1 MPRRKR
7 FGEILVDAKVLD
19 EITLSKALEKQKISD
34 MRLGEVLEEMG
45 IISDRDVV
53 LILARQF
60 NCKTVSNISKHPF
73 PEDVLGLVDC
83 DTALEKGIFPLKAE
97 GKSLYLAITNPLDLE
112 TLDNV
117 SFRTGMRVVPFLTTP
132 HEVQDAIRK
141 HYIKAVEE
149 GEPSEELTVMVVDDQ
164 ELWRAAF
171 QGNLKKEGLR
181 SVQFGSGAA
190 ALKAVLKERPHLIL
204 VDAAMSGMTGIEFF
218 RVLQSNS
225 VTRDIPVIALSTKAS
240 PEEEARLLEMGF
252 FDFVAKPANLTR
264 LMARVKRALKITYG
278 AGRLPVL

>member
-73 PEDVLGLVDC
+73 PEDVLGLIDC

-97 GKSLYLAITNPLDLE
+97 GKALYLAITNPLDLE

-117 SFRTGMRVVPFLTTP
+117 SFQTGMRVVPLLTTP

-141 HYIKAVEE
+141 HYIKVVE
-149 GEPSEELTVMVVDDQ
+149 GKLAEELTVMVVDDQ

-181 SVQFGSGAA
+181 SVQFDSGSA

-204 VDAAMSGMTGIEFF
+204 VDPGMTGMSGIEFF

-225 VTRDIPVIALSTKAS
+225 GTRDIPVIALSIKAS
-240 PEEEARLLEMGF
+240 PDEEARLLEMGF
-252 FDFVAKPANLTR
+252 FDFVAKPANLVR
-264 LMARVKRALKITYG
+264 LMARVKRALKITCG
-278 AGRLPVL
+278 ADRLPVP

>member
-19 EITLSKALEKQKISD
+19 EGTLSKALEKQKASD
-34 MRLGEVLEEMG
+34 KRLGEVLEEMG

-73 PEDVLGLVDC
+73 SDEVLGLIDC

-97 GKSLYLAITNPLDLE
+97 GKALYLAITNPLDLE

-117 SFRTGMRVVPFLTTP
+117 SFQTGMRVVPFLTTP

-141 HYIKAVEE
+141 HYIKGAELK
-149 GEPSEELTVMVVDDQ
+149 PADELTVMVVDEQ
-164 ELWRAAF
+164 ELWRTAF
-171 QGNLKKEGLR
+171 QNNLKKEGLR
-181 SVQFGSGAA
+181 SVLFGTAA
-190 ALKAVLKERPHLIL
+190 LALKAVFKEKPHLIL
-204 VDAAMSGMTGIEFF
+204 VDTGMAGMSGVDFF

-225 VTRDIPVIALSTKAS
+225 GTRDIPVVALSSRAT

-252 FDFVAKPANLTR
+252 FDFVAKPANLIR
-264 LMARVKRALKITYG
+264 LMARVKRALKITAG
-278 AGRLPVL
+278 ADGKSLN

>member
-1 MPRRKR
+1 MSRRKR

-19 EITLSKALEKQKISD
+19 EVTLSRALEKQKVSD
-34 MRLGEVLEEMG
+34 MRLGEVLEDMG

-97 GKSLYLAITNPLDLE
+97 GKSLFLAITNPLDLE

-117 SFRTGMRVVPFLTTP
+117 AFQTGMRVVPFLTTP
-132 HEVQDAIRK
+132 NEVQDAIRK
-141 HYIKAVEE
+141 HYIKAAESK
-149 GEPSEELTVMVVDDQ
+149 PAEELTVMVVDDQ

-181 SVQFGSGAA
+181 SVQYGSGAA
-190 ALKAVLKERPHLIL
+190 ALKAVLKERPHLVL
-204 VDAAMSGMTGIEFF
+204 VDAAMPGMNGVELF

-252 FDFVAKPANLTR
+252 FDFVAKPANQIR

-278 AGRLPVL
+278 VDRLPVV

>member
-19 EITLSKALEKQKISD
+19 EVTLSKALEKQRASD

-73 PEDVLGLVDC
+73 TEEVLSLVDC
-83 DTALEKGIFPLKAE
+83 DIAIEKGIFPLKTE

-117 SFRTGMRVVPFLTTP
+117 SFQTGMRVVPFLTTP

-141 HYIKAVEE
+141 HYIKASEIK
-149 GEPSEELTVMVVDDQ
+149 PAEELTVMVVDDQ
-164 ELWRAAF
+164 ELWRASF
-171 QGNLKKEGLR
+171 QTSLKKEGLR
-181 SVQFGSGAA
+181 SVLFGNGAG
-190 ALKAVLKERPHLIL
+190 ALKAVLKEKPHLIL
-204 VDAAMSGMTGIEFF
+204 VDTAMPGMTGTEFF
-218 RVLQSNS
+218 RILQSNKE
-225 VTRDIPVIALSTKAS
+225 TRDIPVIALSAKAS
-240 PEEEARLLEMGF
+240 PEEESRLLDQGF
-252 FDFVAKPANLTR
+252 FDFVAKPANVVR
-264 LMARVKRALKITYG
+264 LMARVKRALKITCG
-278 AGRLPVL
+278 TARS

>member
-73 PEDVLGLVDC
+73 PEDVLGLIDC

-97 GKSLYLAITNPLDLE
+97 GKSLFLAITNPLDLE

-117 SFRTGMRVVPFLTTP
+117 SFQTGMRVVPLLTTP

-141 HYIKAVEE
+141 HYIKAVE
-149 GEPSEELTVMVVDDQ
+149 SKSADELTVMVVDDQ
-164 ELWRAAF
+164 DLWRAAF

-181 SVQFGSGAA
+181 SVQFSSGSA
-190 ALKAVLKERPHLIL
+190 ALKEVLKERPHLIL
-204 VDAAMSGMTGIEFF
+204 VDTGMTGMTGIEFF
-218 RVLQSNS
+218 RVLQGNG

-240 PEEEARLLEMGF
+240 PDEEARLLEMGF
-252 FDFVAKPANLTR
+252 FDFVAKPANLVR
-264 LMARVKRALKITYG
+264 LMARVKRALKISYG
-278 AGRLPVL
+278 SDSLRAV

>member
-19 EITLSKALEKQKISD
+19 EVTLSRALEKQKVSD

-117 SFRTGMRVVPFLTTP
+117 SFQTGMRVVPFLTTP
-132 HEVQDAIRK
+132 NEVQDAIRK
-141 HYIKAVEE
+141 HYIKAAESK
-149 GEPSEELTVMVVDDQ
+149 PAEELTVMVVDDQ
-164 ELWRAAF
+164 DLWRAAF

-181 SVQFGSGAA
+181 SVQFGSGPA
-190 ALKAVLKERPHLIL
+190 ALKSVLKERPHLIL
-204 VDAAMSGMTGIEFF
+204 VDTGMTGMTGVELF

-252 FDFVAKPANLTR
+252 FDFVAKPANLVR
-264 LMARVKRALKITYG
+264 LMARVKRALKISYG
-278 AGRLPVL
+278 SDQLPVV

>member
-34 MRLGEVLEEMG
+34 RRLGEVLEEMG

-73 PEDVLGLVDC
+73 PEDVLGLIDC

-97 GKSLYLAITNPLDLE
+97 GKSLFLAITNPLDLE

-117 SFRTGMRVVPFLTTP
+117 SFQTGMRVVPLLTTP

-141 HYIKAVEE
+141 HYIKAVE
-149 GEPSEELTVMVVDDQ
+149 SKSADELTVMVVDDQ
-164 ELWRAAF
+164 DLWRAAF

-181 SVQFGSGAA
+181 SVQFSSGSA
-190 ALKAVLKERPHLIL
+190 ALKEVLKERPHLIL
-204 VDAAMSGMTGIEFF
+204 VDTGMSGMTGIEFF
-218 RVLQSNS
+218 RVLQGNG

-240 PEEEARLLEMGF
+240 PDEEARLLEMGF
-252 FDFVAKPANLTR
+252 FDFVAKPANLVR
-264 LMARVKRALKITYG
+264 LMARVKRALKISYG
-278 AGRLPVL
+278 ADRLPAV

>member
-1 MPRRKR
+1 MSRRKR

-19 EITLSKALEKQKISD
+19 EVTLSKALAKQKASD

-73 PEDVLGLVDC
+73 PEEVLGLVDC
-83 DTALEKGIFPLKAE
+83 ETAIEKGIFPLKSE
-97 GKSLYLAITNPLDLE
+97 GKALYLAITNPLDLE

-117 SFRTGMRVVPFLTTP
+117 SFQTGMRVVPFLTTP
-132 HEVQDAIRK
+132 NEIQDAIRK
-141 HYIKAVEE
+141 HYIKADECK
-149 GEPSEELTVMVVDDQ
+149 PAEELTVMVVDEQ

-181 SVQFGSGAA
+181 SVLFGSGPA

-204 VDAAMSGMTGIEFF
+204 ADTGMTGMSGIELF

-225 VTRDIPVIALSTKAS
+225 VTRDIPVIALSAKAS

-252 FDFVAKPANLTR
+252 FDFVAKPANQVR
-264 LMARVKRALKITYG
+264 LMARVKRALKITCS
-278 AGRLPVL
+278 ADQ

>member
-73 PEDVLGLVDC
+73 PEDVLGLIDC

-117 SFRTGMRVVPFLTTP
+117 SFQTGMRVVPLLTTP

-141 HYIKAVEE
+141 HYIKVVE
-149 GEPSEELTVMVVDDQ
+149 GKSAEELTVMVVDDQ

-181 SVQFGSGAA
+181 SVQFDSGSA

-204 VDAAMSGMTGIEFF
+204 VDPGMTGMSGIEFF

-225 VTRDIPVIALSTKAS
+225 GTRDIPVIALSIKAS
-240 PEEEARLLEMGF
+240 PDEEARLLEMGF
-252 FDFVAKPANLTR
+252 FDFVAKPANLVR
-264 LMARVKRALKITYG
+264 LMARVKRALKITCG
-278 AGRLPVL
+278 AERLPVR

>member
-73 PEDVLGLVDC
+73 PEDVLDLIDC

-117 SFRTGMRVVPFLTTP
+117 SFQTGMRVVPLLTTP

-141 HYIKAVEE
+141 HYIKVVE
-149 GEPSEELTVMVVDDQ
+149 GKSAEELTVMVVDDQ

-181 SVQFGSGAA
+181 SVQFDSGSA

-204 VDAAMSGMTGIEFF
+204 VDPGMTGMSGIEFF

-225 VTRDIPVIALSTKAS
+225 GTRDIPVIALSIKAS
-240 PEEEARLLEMGF
+240 PDEEARLLEMGF
-252 FDFVAKPANLTR
+252 FDFVAKPANLVR
-264 LMARVKRALKITYG
+264 LMARVKRALKITCG
-278 AGRLPVL
+278 ADRLPVR